1 MQTQH
6 SLELLF
12 MPIDHLWFC
21 QSSILLLTS
30 ILRFVSTGRH
40 ALGYCK
46 FQVVVLDNVGCPTLT
61 PKLPT
66 PNIPQISPKNVTLSS
81 TTIAKDL
88 KFLLTK
94 PTV

>member
-1 MQTQH
+1 MRTQH

-21 QSSILLLTS
+21 QPSRLLLTD

-40 ALGYCK
+40 ALGYCRS
-46 FQVVVLDNVGCPTLT
+46 QVVVFDDVGCPTLT

-66 PNIPQISPKNVTLSS
+66 PNIPQINPKNVTLSS

-88 KFLLTK
+88 SFY
-94 PTV
+94 